1 MRNTIE
7 FVLNGEPRRLEAV
20 DPAITVLRYLRESER
35 LVGTKEGC
43 AEGDCGACTA
53 VVTELDGGGLSY
65 RAVNTCIQFLA
76 TLDGKGL
83 ITVEHLRGSNG
94 DLHPVQQAMVDA
106 HASQCGFCTP
116 GFVMSLFAGVQ
127 NAVPTKRQDV
137 DDLLAGN
144 LCRCTGYT
152 PIINA
157 AAKALELPGEN
168 VFKSRETHIAG
179 LLRKLPASES
189 VRLES
194 EGRCFIAPAT
204 AQELSE
210 VLIKHPQATL
220 LAGGTDVGLFVTKK
234 HVQPEVLV
242 YIGKIKALNEI
253 SAGDEGIRIGAGV
266 TLERAWPALVALYPG
281 MNELV
286 RRFGAVQVRNVGT
299 IGGNIANG
307 SPIGDMPPALV
318 AAGATLRLRRGG
330 KTRDLPLEDFFLAYG
345 KQDRLP
351 SEFVEFVLVP
361 RPAPNSILKVY
372 KISKRL
378 DQDISAVCGA
388 FNLTFEP
395 RTSGPAVKDARVCF
409 GGMAGTPQRAARCE
423 EFLRNKPWNEA
434 TVSAAQDVLRGC
446 YEPLSDWRATARYR
460 NQVAGN
466 LLKKYFLETTTRRA
480 INLAGRGERVPY
492 EA

>member
-1 MRNTIE
+1 MRNAIE
-7 FVLNGEPRRLEAV
+7 FVLNGEPRRLDAV
-20 DPAITVLRYLRESER
+20 DPTLTVLRYLRESER

-83 ITVEHLRGSNG
+83 ITVEHLRGSG
-94 DLHPVQQAMVDA
+94 RELHPVQQAMVDA

-127 NAVPTKRQDV
+127 NAVPSKRQDV

-152 PIINA
+152 PIIDA
-157 AAKALELPGEN
+157 AVKALESPGESA
-168 VFKSRETHIAG
+168 FEAREAQITG
-179 LLRKLPASES
+179 LLRKLPANDSFK
-189 VRLES
+189 LES
-194 EGRCFIAPAT
+194 EGRSFIAPT
-204 AQELSE
+204 TVRELSE
-210 VLIKHPQATL
+210 TLVEHPQATL

-242 YIGKIKALNEI
+242 YIGKIKGLGEI
-253 SAGDEGIRIGAGV
+253 SADDEGIRIGAGV

-281 MNELV
+281 MNEVL
-286 RRFGAVQVRNVGT
+286 RRFGAVQVRNLGT
-299 IGGNIANG
+299 VGGNIANG
-307 SPIGDMPPALV
+307 SPIGDMPPALI
-318 AAGATLRLRRGG
+318 AAGATLKLRRDD
-330 KTRDLPLEDFFLAYG
+330 KTRDLPLEKFFLAYG

-351 SEFVEFVLVP
+351 SEFVESVLVP
-361 RPAPNSILKVY
+361 RPAANSVLKVY

-395 RTSGPAVKDARVCF
+395 GQSSVKDARICF
-409 GGMAGTPQRAARCE
+409 GGMAGTPLRADRCE
-423 EFLRNKPWNEA
+423 AFLRNKPWNEA
-434 TVSAAQDVLRGC
+434 TVRGAQDVLRGC
-446 YEPLSDWRATARYR
+446 YEPLSDWRATAHYR
-460 NQVAGN
+460 TQVAGN
-466 LLKKYFLETTTRRA
+466 LLMKYFLETTTQRA

>member
-53 VVTELDGGGLSY
+53 VVAELEGGGLSY

-76 TLDGKGL
+76 TLDGKAL
-83 ITVEHLRGSNG
+83 ITVEQLRG
-94 DLHPVQQAMVDA
+94 DDRELHPVQQALVDA
-106 HASQCGFCTP
+106 HGSQCGFCTP
-116 GFVMSLFAGVQ
+116 GFVMSLFTGVQ
-127 NAVPTKRQDV
+127 NAVPPERQDI

-157 AAKALELPGEN
+157 ATKVLQPAAKNA
-168 VFKSRETHIAG
+168 FKARETHIMG
-179 LLRKLPASES
+179 LLRRLPANDG
-189 VRLES
+189 VMLES
-194 EGRCFIAPAT
+194 EGRSFIAPAT
-204 AQELSE
+204 LQELSE
-210 VLIKHPQATL
+210 TLIEYPQATL

-234 HVQPEVLV
+234 HIKPEVLV
-242 YIGKIKALNEI
+242 YIGKIQTLSEI
-253 SAGDEGIRIGAGV
+253 APCDEGIRIGAGA
-266 TLERAWPALVALYPG
+266 TLDRAWPALVALYPG
-281 MNELV
+281 MNEIL
-286 RRFGAVQVRNVGT
+286 RRFGAVQVRNAGT
-299 IGGNIANG
+299 VGGNIANG
-307 SPIGDMPPALV
+307 SPIGDMPPALI
-318 AAGATLRLRRGG
+318 AAGATLRLRRGD
-330 KTRDLPLEDFFLAYG
+330 KTRDLPLEEFFLSYG

-351 SEFVEFVLVP
+351 SEFVESVLVP
-361 RPAPNSILKVY
+361 TPAPDSLLKVY
-372 KISKRL
+372 KVSKRL

-395 RTSGPAVKDARVCF
+395 ARGGPVVKDARICF
-409 GGMAGTPQRAARCE
+409 GGMAGTPLRADMCE
-423 EFLRNKPWNEA
+423 AFLRNKPWNEA
-434 TVSAAQDVLRGC
+434 TASAAQEVLRGC
-446 YEPLSDWRATARYR
+446 YEPMSDWRATARYR

-466 LLKKYFLETTTRRA
+466 LLRKYFLEAATHRP